1 MKEWSLVEKVLA
13 ALAVVVFV
21 GVAVLGVVAW
31 RSDDDDG
38 TAVPEGCE
46 GSTLDSDLG
55 SDDTP
60 VDALRRF
67 VQSRPE
73 LFPVD
78 DSWVLESDD
87 DGVYVFVSENGGRYE
102 VEVQRGLVR
111 RYLSCPA

>member
-1 MKEWSLVEKVLA
+1 MRDWSPVEKILA
-13 ALAVVVFV
+13 ALAVLVFV
-21 GVAVLGVVAW
+21 GVAALGVVAW
-31 RSDDDDG
+31 GSGGDDD

-46 GSTLDSDLG
+46 GSTLDSDLT

-87 DGVYVFVSENGGRYE
+87 DGVYLFVSESGGHYE
-102 VEVQRGLVR
+102 VAVERGLVR